1 MSKVLFDGTS
11 MQASYGVKFHG
22 GGEYAK
28 FILKSAIAAGHRF
41 DVVLDP
47 ARALDK
53 GTTALMA
60 ENGIRTLS
68 ASSKKDIYNLI
79 DAGAYDVF
87 YSALPYRFTDYR
99 CRAKLI
105 GVIHGLRPLEIVWDR
120 YKHKF
125 FGSPLKRAVCYM
137 VSKSAVLQ
145 AWAKKR
151 RTRAFTDLLSVPGAT
166 FLTVSRHSKYAL
178 LDFFP
183 NLKPENIHVF
193 YSPFELPD
201 HSAGITS
208 GGSYGKYFL
217 MVSCNRFEKNT
228 WRALKAFD
236 KLFDNGKLDG
246 FSVVLTGASGLPF
259 KNEVRNRTRF
269 HFLPYVDT
277 DELNGLYSGAFALV
291 YPSLNEGFGYP
302 PLQAMAA
309 GVPVIASSA
318 TSIPE
323 VCDGA
328 ALMFSPR
335 NIDDLRNR
343 ILQIAGEENLRR
355 KLTEAGHNRVKYF
368 QELQAR
374 STPEYLKL
382 IFNGP
387 TKGENRC

>member
-11 MQASYGVKFHG
+11 MQADAGVKFHG

-47 ARALDK
+47 ARFLDED
-53 GTTALMA
+53 TTALMVN
-60 ENGIRTLS
+60 NGIRTHN
-68 ASSKKDIYNLI
+68 AGSKEEIYALI
-79 DAGAYDVF
+79 NQGGYDVF

-105 GVIHGLRPLEIVWDR
+105 GVIHGLRPIEIVWDR

-125 FGSPLKRAVCYM
+125 IGSPLKRAACYI
-137 VSKSAVLQ
+137 VSKSAALQ
-145 AWAKKR
+145 TWVKKR
-151 RTRAFTDLLSVPGAT
+151 RARQFTDLLAVPGAT

-183 NLKPENIHVF
+183 GLKPENIHVF
-193 YSPFELPD
+193 YSPLELT
-201 HSAGITS
+201 HRSAEATAERR
-208 GGSYGKYFL
+208 YGKYFL

-236 KLFDNGKLDG
+236 TLFDNGKLDG
-246 FSVVLTGASGLPF
+246 FSVVLTGASNLPF
-259 KNEVRNRTRF
+259 KNEVRNTTRF

-277 DELNGLYSGAFALV
+277 DELNSLFSSAFALV

-328 ALMFSPR
+328 ALMFSPY

-343 ILQIAGEENLRR
+343 ILQIAAEDDLRR
-355 KLTEAGHNRVKYF
+355 KLTEAGRNRVKYF
-368 QELQAR
+368 QKLQAT

-382 IFNGP
+382 IFG
-387 TKGENRC
+387 